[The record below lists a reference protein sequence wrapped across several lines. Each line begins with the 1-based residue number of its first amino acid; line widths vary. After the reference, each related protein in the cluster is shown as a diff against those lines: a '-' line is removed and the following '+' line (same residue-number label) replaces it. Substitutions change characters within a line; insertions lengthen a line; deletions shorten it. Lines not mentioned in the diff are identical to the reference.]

1 MRCSNDECDQD
12 DYERMSVK
20 KEKNVLHREMWLWLF
35 VLFLEIASVPE
46 RSLSDWSPKLSARVM

>member
-1 MRCSNDECDQD
+1 MRCSHDECDQD

-46 RSLSDWSPKLSARVM
+46 GSLYDWSPKLSARVM

>member
-46 RSLSDWSPKLSARVM
+46 GSLSDWSPKLSARVM

>member
-1 MRCSNDECDQD
+1 MRCSIDECDQD
-12 DYERMSVK
+12 DYERMSAK

-46 RSLSDWSPKLSARVM
+46 GSLSDWSPELSARVM